1 MPKLPTAGDMDH
13 VTFGL
18 TVPLREALNCCDWL
32 VVSET
37 VAGATETETV
47 GTSVIDA
54 EAILVGS
61 AALAAATVTVCCSEI
76 NAGAV

>member
-1 MPKLPTAGDMDH
+1 MDH
-13 VTFGL
+13 VTFGFV
-18 TVPLREALNCCDWL
+18 VPLSEALNCCDWL
-32 VVSET
+32 GVSEA
-37 VAGATETETV
+37 VVGATETETV

-61 AALAAATVTVCCSEI
+61 AALAAATVTVCCNEI